1 MTRLLDAR
9 GRVEQL
15 LQSVDTPR
23 ATNMAQAAIQTT
35 DLATGKSMV
44 LMHAALGVSQSRLEW
59 CGYTS
64 RRTRLARH
72 ESLRRK
78 TRRRARVIKSNAQL
92 ADVWYLCVG
101 VQNKLFGDGDQTL
114 RGCDRYLDAYG
125 YALSA
130 KRQVHSLV
138 VHWHTPLFLHIVS

>member
-44 LMHAALGVSQSRLEW
+44 LMHAALGVRRRRLEW

-64 RRTRLARH
+64 RHTRTARH

-78 TRRRARVIKSNAQL
+78 TRRRARVIKSSAQV
-92 ADVWYLCVG
+92 ADVSHRCVG
-101 VQNKLFGDGDQTL
+101 AQNKLFGDGDRSL
-114 RGCDRYLDAYG
+114 RRCASCLDA
-125 YALSA
+125 
-130 KRQVHSLV
+130 
-138 VHWHTPLFLHIVS
+138 